1 MSRLHQSDVL
11 VRCRPDC
18 GPRGKAGLT
27 TATSKGTGTQKKD
40 LQTHLRDS
48 RAFRPRRL

>member
-18 GPRGKAGLT
+18 GPCEKAGLT
-27 TATSKGTGTQKKD
+27 TATSKSTGTQKD
-40 LQTHLRDS
+40 LGTHPRHT
-48 RAFRPRRL
+48 RAFTPRKL